1 MVEIMDNASDMCAT
15 TCYMYRCLQGYY
27 MLHVRKA
34 RVWTRT
40 GVRCVTRCE
49 GPHVIR
55 IRTEPLAVETTT
67 RGAVNSW
74 QCLTGE
80 TL

>member
-1 MVEIMDNASDMCAT
+1 
-15 TCYMYRCLQGYY
+15 